1 MMKEIVVQKY
11 GGSSLATLQMMEKVA
26 LHIKET
32 AQSGKTPIA
41 VVSAM
46 GKETD
51 RLIETVTAFYG
62 GQPPV
67 AAIDKVQATGEDL
80 SASLLTIALHKIG
93 LEAVSLTGWQ
103 IGLETDPKNRHKIK
117 RIRNIDRVKEVL
129 SQHKVVVITG
139 FQGIIENTDEITTLG
154 RGGSDLT
161 AIALAG
167 ALGLDYCEIYTDV
180 DGVYAVNPQIVP
192 NAKRLDQVTY
202 DMMIEL
208 STRGAKVL
216 MDRSVELARKLNVKV
231 QVKLSPS
238 IGISTGGTLV
248 CSHTGDLQEME
259 TSGSERT
266 GIAIQEHLAA
276 IIISNIPDHPGI
288 TSEIFGSLSN
298 INLVDAAQLPFE
310 NHFSILILCQEDHL
324 KSALANLN
332 PLTKSIPELT
342 INSITNLTGLTLISP
357 LMKEGPS
364 YISRFADAM
373 KEADVSIEMIASSGT
388 TILFIIRNDH
398 LQQAAISLAKKFNLV
413 DFSQ

>member
-1 MMKEIVVQKY
+1 MDIVVQKY
-11 GGSSLATLQMMEKVA
+11 GGSSLATLQMMVKVA
-26 LHIKET
+26 GHIKQTME
-32 AQSGKTPIA
+32 AGKTPIA

-51 RLIETVTAFYG
+51 RLIKTVTDFYG

-67 AAIDKVQATGEDL
+67 SEIDKVQATGENL
-80 SASLLTIALHKIG
+80 SASMLSIALHKIG

-103 IGLETDPKNRHKIK
+103 IGLETDPENRHRIK
-117 RIRNIDRVKEVL
+117 RIRNADRVREVL
-129 SQHKVVVITG
+129 AQNKVVVITG

-180 DGVYAVNPQIVP
+180 DGVYAINPQIVP
-192 NAKRLDQVTY
+192 KALRFDQVTY

-208 STRGAKVL
+208 SARGAKVL

-231 QVKLSPS
+231 QVLLSPS
-238 IGISTGGTLV
+238 FGVSSGGTLV

-259 TSGSERT
+259 TSQSERT
-266 GIAIQEHLAA
+266 GVAIQEKLAA
-276 IIISNIPDHPGI
+276 ITISNIPDHPGI
-288 TSEIFGSLSN
+288 VSEIFGSLSN
-298 INLVDAAQLPFE
+298 INLVDAAQLPVE

-324 KSALANLN
+324 NSALASLN
-332 PLTKSIPELT
+332 PLTKSIPELV
-342 INSITNLTGLTLISP
+342 IKSQSNLTGLTLVSP

-364 YISRFADAM
+364 YMSRFADAM
-373 KEADVSIEMIASSGT
+373 KEADVGIEMIASSGT
-388 TILFIIRNDH
+388 TILFIINNGH

-413 DFSQ
+413 DPG

>member
-1 MMKEIVVQKY
+1 MKNIVVQKY

-26 LHIKET
+26 DHIKKTIE
-32 AQSGKTPIA
+32 SGKSPIA

-51 RLIETVTAFYG
+51 RLIETVRKFYG

-67 AAIDKVQATGEDL
+67 SEIDKVQATGEDL
-80 SASLLTIALHKIG
+80 SASLLSIALHKIG
-93 LEAVSLTGWQ
+93 VEAVSLTGWQ
-103 IGLETDPKNRHKIK
+103 IGLETDPNNRHKIK
-117 RIRNIDRVKEVL
+117 RIRNIERVKEVL
-129 SQHKVVVITG
+129 NQNKALVITG
-139 FQGIIENTDEITTLG
+139 FQGILENTDEITTLG

-192 NAKRLDQVTY
+192 KAKKFDQVTY

-238 IGISTGGTLV
+238 LGESTGGTLV
-248 CSHTGDLQEME
+248 CSHTGNLEDME
-259 TSGSERT
+259 TTGPERT
-266 GIAIQEHLAA
+266 GVAIQENLAA
-276 IIISNIPDHPGI
+276 IIISNIPDRPGI
-288 TSEIFGSLSN
+288 DSEIFGSLSN
-298 INLVDAAQLPFE
+298 INLVDAAQIPVKE
-310 NHFSILILCQEDHL
+310 HFSILILCQEEHL
-324 KSALANLN
+324 NSAMEKLDILKDT
-332 PLTKSIPELT
+332 LTELE
-342 INSITNLTGLTLISP
+342 IENMTNLSGLTLVSP

-364 YISRFADAM
+364 YMSRFADAM
-373 KEADVSIEMIASSGT
+373 KEAEVSIEMIASSGT
-388 TILFIIRNDH
+388 TILFIIKNDH
-398 LQQAAISLAKKFNLV
+398 LEQAAISLASKFDLTE
-413 DFSQ
+413 S